1 MYASKIDLK
10 VVRAAE
16 PNQNFRHSIDF
27 GLGALKIGVSL
38 SSFHSL
44 LTENFVTLISCVG
57 F

>member
-1 MYASKIDLK
+1 MYASKIDFK

-16 PNQNFRHSIDF
+16 PNQNFQHSIDF
-27 GLGALKIGVSL
+27 GLGALKIGVSF

-44 LTENFVTLISCVG
+44 VTENFVTLISCVG

>member
-44 LTENFVTLISCVG
+44 LTENFVTLINCAG